1 MKFASI
7 FLSAAL
13 TAALSAGAA
22 NAQGMVSA
30 GNPQTVID
38 QLQSMGYK
46 ASYEPY
52 ESGRPRVLS
61 AIAGINYAIAFYG
74 CLDDMS
80 DCRSMMFSS
89 GFDMPSGSAMA
100 TINNWNKSRVYTR
113 AFLDEEEDPYFQ
125 MPVVRGQDMSAEDFR
140 RVMNIWEDAVIDFTD
155 EVGFER

>member
-13 TAALSAGAA
+13 VAGAA
-22 NAQGMVSA
+22 NAQSYVTA
-30 GNPQTVID
+30 ANPQTMID

-52 ESGRPRVLS
+52 DSGRPRVLT
-61 AIAGINYAIAFYG
+61 AIAGINYAIALYG
-74 CLDDMS
+74 CLDDMT
-80 DCRSMMFSS
+80 DCRSMMFTA
-89 GFDMPSGSAMA
+89 GFDMPSGSSLG
-100 TINNWNKSRVYTR
+100 TINSWNQTRVYTR

-125 MPVVRGQDMSAEDFR
+125 MPIIRGEDMSGEDFR